1 MNDGSLGRADRT
13 GLAQSWA
20 IYCLVGGVVCF
31 AWLGST
37 DVVSMEGILADG
49 ARYMARTGDYWV
61 PHLYGEVY
69 AYKPPLCY
77 WLAWASFWLFGRDT
91 EWTLRL
97 PIALTGFLMGTVV
110 LAIFARRLSPRTA
123 CLCALASLTGV
134 IVIQKVQMAEFD
146 MPLGAGVGIA
156 VAAACANLSDRRTS
170 WALWMIGYAGLAMG
184 FLAKG
189 MPAVM
194 VYAPGLLVAAV
205 ATRRWRELISPAHL
219 IGVTCCIVP
228 VAAWLACAW
237 HAHGMQVFEQPFT
250 EARDRGFDWGWKALG
265 LTLTKPIVIV
275 GLFLPWSIVLPV
287 VFSKSWRC
295 SLDEASRRL
304 VNAATSFLL
313 AGTLAFL
320 LVPTNNPRYFVPLCV
335 PMGILAGVAATADL
349 ARFDRLR
356 RGRRLASFL
365 CLATVAVVSA
375 IVACGLVSP
384 AGMQPL
390 PRGLLAMSA
399 CIEAAVWIHAFRRRD
414 ERWPA
419 KMLILC
425 ALGIWA
431 IDAWAARPY
440 RAASRS
446 LRETACALDAEL
458 PEAASVW
465 TAAGDSHS
473 SLFFYL
479 RRPVRSFEIGTGNVP
494 AGAFVVVTSEQ
505 FSTVAARRDVD
516 FSVVAKAGSNGRA
529 FVLAQ
534 AR

>member
-1 MNDGSLGRADRT
+1 MGEVAVNSSGSRADVRFFALY
-13 GLAQSWA
+13 GLVAG
-20 IYCLVGGVVCF
+20 IICF

-49 ARYMARTGDYWV
+49 ARYMGRTGDYWV

-77 WLAWASFWLFGRDT
+77 WLVWASFWLFGRDT

-97 PIALTGFLMGTVV
+97 PIALTGFLMGAVV

-156 VAAACANLSDRRTS
+156 VAAACANLSNRRAS
-170 WALWMIGYAGLAMG
+170 LALWMVGYAGLAMG

-194 VYAPGLLVAAV
+194 AYAPGLLVAV
-205 ATRRWRELISPAHL
+205 VVTRRWRELISPAHL
-219 IGVTCCIVP
+219 IGVTCCIAP
-228 VAAWLACAW
+228 AGAWLACAW
-237 HAHGMQVFEQPFT
+237 HAHGMQIFEQPLR
-250 EARDRGFDWGWKALG
+250 EASDRGFDWGWEALG
-265 LTLTKPIVIV
+265 LTLAKPIVV
-275 GLFLPWSIVLPV
+275 AGLFLPWSVVLPV
-287 VFSKSWRC
+287 VFSKSWRR
-295 SLDEASRRL
+295 SLDESSRRL

-313 AGTLAFL
+313 AGTLAFV

-335 PMGILAGVAATADL
+335 PMGILAGVAAIADL
-349 ARFDRLR
+349 AQFNRLR
-356 RGRRLASFL
+356 RARRLTGLL
-365 CLATVAVVSA
+365 CLAVVAVASA
-375 IVACGLVSP
+375 IVACGIVGP
-384 AGMQPL
+384 TGMQPL
-390 PRGLLAMSA
+390 PRLLLALFA
-399 CIEAAVWIHAFRRRD
+399 CTEAAVWIHAFRRRD

-419 KMLILC
+419 KMLMLC

-431 IDAWAARPY
+431 IDAWVARPY

-446 LRETACALDAEL
+446 LRETACALDAEF

-479 RRPVRSFEIGTGNVP
+479 RRPVRSFEIEAGNVP
-494 AGAFVVVTSEQ
+494 AGAFVVVTAEQ

-516 FSVVAKAGSNGRA
+516 LSIVAKAGSNGRE
-529 FVLAQ
+529 FVLTQ